1 MGFTC
6 GIIGLP
12 NIGKTTIF
20 NALTGAHVEAT
31 RYASTS
37 TQPNTRVVPVPD
49 PRMDTICALVEAEK
63 VIYTTLEFVDIAGL
77 AKGASRGEGL
87 GNKFLAHIREV
98 DAIAHIV
105 RCFED
110 PNLPHPNGK
119 VDPQT
124 DIETINTELIIADL
138 EALDR
143 RKQKLE
149 KVGKSGDQD
158 ARAQLDL
165 IRRIIETLDA
175 GQPARALHL
184 STEMDK
190 RYLKEYNLLTSIP
203 VLYVCNIQEPAEAG
217 NAHVAAVRAHA
228 AEEKAPVVVLAGKL
242 ESEIMDIEDPEERQ
256 VFMQEMELKETG
268 LSQMIRAGYDLLGLV
283 TFFTVGGKENRA
295 WTVRRNTRAPQAAG
309 AIHSDFE
316 KGFIRAVVYNLDDLV
331 KHKTEHAIKEA
342 GRLRLEGKDYI
353 VQDGD
358 ILHFRFNV

>member
-217 NAHVAAVRAHA
+217 NAHVAAVPPGLHA
-228 AEEKAPVVVLAGKL
+228 GDGTQGNRVVPDDPRRVRLA
-242 ESEIMDIEDPEERQ
+242 
-256 VFMQEMELKETG
+256 
-268 LSQMIRAGYDLLGLV
+268 RAGHLLY
-283 TFFTVGGKENRA
+283 GG
-295 WTVRRNTRAPQAAG
+295 G
-309 AIHSDFE
+309 
-316 KGFIRAVVYNLDDLV
+316 
-331 KHKTEHAIKEA
+331 
-342 GRLRLEGKDYI
+342 EGKPGLDRSP
-353 VQDGD
+353 QHPRSPGGGGD
-358 ILHFRFNV
+358 SFRFRKRIHPGGGV